1 MRDRIKFSR
10 RASKKKTMKLVA
22 FTALLS
28 ATLLAAPSTG
38 PEIGTKAPAFEGR
51 DQNGVTH
58 TLASVLGPKGAIVVF
73 YRSADW

>member
-1 MRDRIKFSR
+1 MARIEENS
-10 RASKKKTMKLVA
+10 MKWIAL
-22 FTALLS
+22 TALLA
-28 ATLLAAPSTG
+28 ATLVAAPPTG

-58 TLASVLGPKGAIVVF
+58 TLPSLSGPKGAIVVF